1 MALAFS
7 NEIKALL
14 DGPNFAYLA
23 TLIPDA
29 SPQSIR
35 VWVGREDGRVLAHR
49 SRIDESNQAA
59 SGSWSQWIA

>member
-1 MALAFS
+1 MVLAFS

-14 DGPNFAYLA
+14 DGLNFAYLA

-35 VWVGREDGRVLAHR
+35 VWVGREDGRAHR
-49 SRIDESNQAA
+49 RELMNRIKRQAA
-59 SGSWSQWIA
+59 PGRNG

>member
-1 MALAFS
+1 MVLAFS

-35 VWVGREDGRVLAHR
+35 VWVGREDGRAHR